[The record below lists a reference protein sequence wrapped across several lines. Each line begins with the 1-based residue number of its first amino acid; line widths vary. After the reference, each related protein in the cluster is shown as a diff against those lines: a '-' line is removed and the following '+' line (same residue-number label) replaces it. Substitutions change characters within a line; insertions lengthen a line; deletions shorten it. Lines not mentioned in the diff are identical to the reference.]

1 MADEARNYSAGTRA
15 ALFALCR
22 GTCYF
27 RGCRKPVVEETEG
40 EQLVAVQIAHIKG
53 ANDGSA
59 RYDPT
64 MTDAE
69 RAAFSNLMLMCT
81 THHKLIDGPK
91 SGDYPVEL
99 LQGWKADH
107 ELGVGALPDGAIT
120 ADNFEQLLDSFVS
133 RLAPFREIAVDLEA
147 SLWIPGNTARMPFRD
162 LATVLAGNPHLKTFE
177 RGVVTTVRNTGT
189 ADVTVA
195 DISLLHVLGESAE
208 AAAAEVTLMGRND
221 YLHFQ
226 KLPHRLSSGDSV
238 DWLTKS
244 ATIAEVEAAA
254 VAQGKQYSALY
265 ARVRLAS
272 GEQFKSPLIPWPE
285 VAIILAHD

>member
-1 MADEARNYSAGTRA
+1 M
-15 ALFALCR
+15 
-22 GTCYF
+22 
-27 RGCRKPVVEETEG
+27 
-40 EQLVAVQIAHIKG
+40 AVQIAHIKG
-53 ANDGSA
+53 ANEGSA

-91 SGDYPVEL
+91 GGDYPVEL

-226 KLPHRLSSGDSV
+226 KLPHRLSNGDSM

-272 GEQFKSPLIPWPE
+272 GEQFKSPPIPWPE